1 MNNNKSSTPFDNE
14 IKYQPDIIESKWQ
27 KKWEATGLYRT
38 EDEVDGK
45 ENRYHL
51 TMLPYPSGDLHV
63 GHWFAMTPSDALARY
78 FRMQGYNV
86 LFPMGFDAFGL
97 PAENAALKGDAHP
110 QTWTEQ
116 NIKKMR
122 NQLKQM
128 GAMFDWQREVNSSL
142 PNYYKWTQWWFLQ
155 LFKNGL
161 AERKKAPVNWC
172 LDCETVLANEQV
184 VNGTCER
191 CESIVEQR
199 ELEQWFFRI
208 TDYADELL
216 DNEDLDWPE
225 PVKIMQRNWIGKSTG
240 ADVSFKLIL
249 ESQIEESE
257 IRVFTT
263 RPDTLYGAT
272 FMVLAP
278 EHPLVSKITTVEQKA
293 EVANYIEQT
302 KLATEIERQSTDR
315 EKTGV
320 FTGAYCI
327 NRLNNQSIPIWISDY
342 VLATYGTGAIMAVP
356 AHDQRD
362 FEFAKKFNLEIKP
375 VVAELETPESEL
387 EKAYTGSGQLINS
400 ELFNGVDNIL
410 AIEKITE
417 YLTKKGWGEKKTQYR
432 LRDWLISRQRY
443 WGSPIPMIY
452 CTKCG
457 IVPVP
462 EEDLPIELPFDVEF
476 RPTGESPLNLSTEFV
491 NVKCPAC
498 NNDAR
503 RETDTMD
510 TFMCS
515 SWYYIRYCDPD
526 NNNSPISKITANQ
539 WLPVDQYTGGSEH
552 AVMHLLYARFFYK
565 AARDM
570 GLVPGNEPF
579 TRYYSQGQILGPDGK
594 RMSKSRGNVVP
605 PDDQVSKWGSDTFRA
620 YLMFLGPWEQGGPYD
635 IDGIVGISRWLNRVW
650 NLVTNQSDISD
661 TANVE
666 TVKKLQHLNHSAI
679 AKVTADIENKQFNTA
694 IATLMSLTNDLYT
707 IRTNAVVDSK
717 TWKETLDT
725 LLLLLAP
732 FCPHIAEELWEM
744 IGNGYSIHQH
754 SWPEYIEDLTK
765 EEHIKIPMQ
774 INGKLREHIL
784 IPRDATEAEV
794 FELATKLERWDEII
808 GTHQIN
814 RVIYVPARLLN
825 IVIKSKAN

>member
-1 MNNNKSSTPFDNE
+1 MNNNDSHNVPGDE
-14 IKYQPDIIESKWQ
+14 VKYRPGLIESKWQ
-27 KKWEATGLYRT
+27 KKWDATSLYRT
-38 EDEVDGK
+38 EDEVEGK

-78 FRMQGYNV
+78 FRMQGYNI

-97 PAENAALKGDAHP
+97 PAENAALKGDTHP

-122 NQLKQM
+122 DQLRQM

-142 PNYYKWTQWWFLQ
+142 PEYYKWTQWWFLQ

-184 VNGTCER
+184 INGTCER
-191 CESIVEQR
+191 CESTVEQR

-208 TDYADELL
+208 TDYTEELL
-216 DNEDLDWPE
+216 DNGKLDWPE
-225 PVKIMQRNWIGKSTG
+225 PVKIMQRNWIGKSIG
-240 ADVSFKLIL
+240 ADVSFRM
-249 ESQIEESE
+249 ETNNPSDDSE

-278 EHPLVSKITTVEQKA
+278 EHPLVSKITTQEQKN

-320 FTGAYCI
+320 FTGAYCV
-327 NRLNNQSIPIWISDY
+327 NRLNEEPIPIWISDY
-342 VLATYGTGAIMAVP
+342 VLSTYGTGAIMAVP

-362 FEFAKKFNLEIKP
+362 FEFAQKFNLQIKP
-375 VVAELETPESEL
+375 VVQQLDVPELEIEE
-387 EKAYTGSGQLINS
+387 AYTGSGKLINS
-400 ELFNGVDNIL
+400 ESFNGIDNIV
-410 AIEKITE
+410 AIEQITE
-417 YLTKKGWGEKKTQYR
+417 YLAEKGWGEKKTQYR

-452 CTKCG
+452 CKACG

-462 EEDLPIELPFDVEF
+462 EENLPIELPFDVEF
-476 RPTGESPLNLSTEFV
+476 RPTGESPLNLSEEFV
-491 NVKCPAC
+491 NTKCPEC
-498 NNDAR
+498 NKEAR

-515 SWYYIRYCDPD
+515 SWYYIRYCDP
-526 NNNSPISKITANQ
+526 NNKTNAIDRDIANK

-570 GLVPGNEPF
+570 GLVPGDEPF

-605 PDDQVSKWGSDTFRA
+605 PDDQVTKWGADTFRA

-650 NLVTNQSDISD
+650 NLVNNKSNLSNTE
-661 TANVE
+661 NVE
-666 TVKKLQHLNHSAI
+666 TTEKLRYLNHNAI
-679 AKVTADIENKQFNTA
+679 AKVTTDIENKQFNTA

-707 IRTNAVVDSK
+707 LRTNTTIDS
-717 TWKETLDT
+717 TIWKETTDN

-732 FCPHIAEELWEM
+732 FCPHIAEELWE
-744 IGNGYSIHQH
+744 IVGNNYSIHQH
-754 SWPEYIEDLTK
+754 SWPEYIESFTK
-765 EEHIKIPMQ
+765 EENIKIPMQ

-784 IPRDATEAEV
+784 IPRNATETEV
-794 FELATKLERWDEII
+794 LELAKKLERWSEIVGSNEII
-808 GTHQIN
+808 RI
-814 RVIYVPARLLN
+814 IYVPERLLN
-825 IVIKSKAN
+825 IVIKPVT